1 MPDPI
6 YRLQT
11 LARAEMAVAQIHASR
26 AASRG
31 ALFSIAMVFGLLAI
45 GMLTLAGYHAL
56 TPIVGQAASALIVA
70 IVDAAVAVTILLVAR
85 KAGPSENE
93 ERLAREMR
101 DLAYAEIGNDIE
113 RIKGDLARISS
124 DVRSIRSGFT
134 SAVASLLGGIGPM
147 MGAVSK
153 VTKKKERSSS

>member
-1 MPDPI
+1 MPDPLH
-6 YRLQT
+6 RLQT
-11 LARAEMAVAQIHASR
+11 LARAEMAVAQVHASR

-31 ALFSIAMVFGLLAI
+31 ALFSVAMVFGLLAI

-56 TPIVGQAASALIVA
+56 TPFVGQAASALIVA
-70 IVDAAVAVTILLVAR
+70 SVDAVLAALVLLVAR

-113 RIKGDLARISS
+113 RIKSDIEQISS
-124 DVRSIRSGFT
+124 DVRSIRSGFMST
-134 SAVASLLGGIGPM
+134 ASSLASGLSPLIGM
-147 MGAVSK
+147 LSRSV
-153 VTKKKERSSS
+153 KKK